1 VSQLESLS
9 QIEEKLNN
17 LSLTAK
23 NYIDNANTDEEL
35 DQLRVSLLG
44 KKGDLSIILKTMGQL
59 SAIDRPIVG
68 QKANLIKINLQELIT
83 ERKNKLNSEALDK
96 KIKKEKIDVT
106 IPSIGTPPGNKHHLI
121 STQDEIID
129 IFCGLGYS
137 VESGPEIETD
147 FYNFESLNIPCITV
161 PLSASTCAGWTA
173 LSNIY
178 TKDGQFIKDVAL
190 GSCPKILVFDHK
202 FIQTA
207 PSRTLASGIA
217 DALAKWYESS
227 ITSSKIDD
235 GLVQQAIQISR
246 VLRDQLLIDGG
257 KAFNGQFENNP
268 SWQNTVEACGLT
280 AGLVGGIGGEKCRT
294 AAAHAIHN
302 AITQII
308 TPNKFL
314 HGEIVGVGLLLQ
326 LRLEEMKNNNKLADQ
341 SIKQLLVL
349 MKQLD
354 LPTTISELGINVFEN
369 KNLEKIADFTC
380 RDKSEIHFLPFEI
393 SKKDMIEVIASFE
406 QQKIKI

>member
-1 VSQLESLS
+1 MQSISPETIYRGNSAWEKSLP
-9 QIEEKLNN
+9 QITKLTKSPLILGRGIQTNNLRNNIFNDLRNQKLNVN
-17 LSLTAK
+17 S
-23 NYIDNANTDEEL
+23 
-35 DQLRVSLLG
+35 
-44 KKGDLSIILKTMGQL
+44 
-59 SAIDRPIVG
+59 
-68 QKANLIKINLQELIT
+68 ANLQYDCCYEDIT
-83 ERKNKLNSEALDK
+83 RVKNIISNNNNDCVIAAGGGKVLD
-96 KIKKEKIDVT
+96 
-106 IPSIGTPPGNKHHLI
+106 
-121 STQDEIID
+121 
-129 IFCGLGYS
+129 
-137 VESGPEIETD
+137 SGKYIAD
-147 FYNFESLNIPCITV
+147 CLNIPCITV
-161 PLSASTCAGWTA
+161 PLSAPTCAGWTA

-190 GSCPKILVFDHK
+190 RACPKILVYDHN

-207 PSRTLASGIA
+207 PARTLASGIA

-227 ITSSKIDD
+227 ITSSTIDD

-246 VLRDQLLIDGG
+246 VLRDQLLIDGE
-257 KAFNGQFENNP
+257 KAFKAQFENYP

-326 LRLEEMKNNNKLADQ
+326 LRLEQMKNNNKLADQ

-349 MKQLD
+349 MKELN
-354 LPTTISELGINVFEN
+354 LPTTIGQLGINVFEN
-369 KNLEKIADFTC
+369 NNLEKIADFTC

-393 SKKDMIEVIASFE
+393 HKQDIIEVIANFE
-406 QQKIKI
+406 QQKIII

>member
-1 VSQLESLS
+1 MQSISPETIYRGNSAWEKSLP
-9 QIEEKLNN
+9 QITKLTKSPLILGRSIHTNN
-17 LSLTAK
+17 LRNKIFIDLK
-23 NYIDNANTDEEL
+23 NQNLNVNSVNLQFDCCSEDIT
-35 DQLRVSLLG
+35 RV
-44 KKGDLSIILKTMGQL
+44 KEIILK
-59 SAIDRPIVG
+59 
-68 QKANLIKINLQELIT
+68 
-83 ERKNKLNSEALDK
+83 
-96 KIKKEKIDVT
+96 
-106 IPSIGTPPGNKHHLI
+106 NKH
-121 STQDEIID
+121 D
-129 IFCGLGYS
+129 S
-137 VESGPEIETD
+137 VIAAGGGKVLDSGKYIAD
-147 FYNFESLNIPCITV
+147 CLNIPCITV

-178 TKDGQFIKDVAL
+178 TKKGQFIKDVAL
-190 GSCPKILVFDHK
+190 RSCPKILVYDHK

-227 ITSSKIDD
+227 ITSSTIED

-246 VLRDQLLIDGG
+246 VLRDQLLIDGE
-257 KAFNGQFENNP
+257 KAFKGESDNNA
-268 SWQNTVEACGLT
+268 SWRNTIEACGLT

-308 TPNKFL
+308 TPNKFF

-326 LRLEEMKNNNKLADQ
+326 LRLEEMKNNNKLANQ

-349 MKQLD
+349 MKGLN
-354 LPTTISELGINVFEN
+354 LPTTISQLGINVFEN
-369 KNLEKIADFTC
+369 NNLEKIADFAC

-393 SKKDMIEVIASFE
+393 SKEDIVKVISNFE

>member
-1 VSQLESLS
+1 MQSISPEIIFRGNYAWQKSLPQITKLTKRPLILGRGIHTNNLRNRIFNDLKNQNLNVNIANLEFDCCYEDISRVKN
-9 QIEEKLNN
+9 IILNN
-17 LSLTAK
+17 NNDSLIAAGGGK
-23 NYIDNANTDEEL
+23 VLDSGKYIA
-35 DQLRVSLLG
+35 
-44 KKGDLSIILKTMGQL
+44 
-59 SAIDRPIVG
+59 
-68 QKANLIKINLQELIT
+68 
-83 ERKNKLNSEALDK
+83 
-96 KIKKEKIDVT
+96 
-106 IPSIGTPPGNKHHLI
+106 
-121 STQDEIID
+121 
-129 IFCGLGYS
+129 
-137 VESGPEIETD
+137 D
-147 FYNFESLNIPCITV
+147 FLNIPCITV

-178 TKDGQFIKDVAL
+178 TKDGQFIKDVPL
-190 GSCPKILVFDHK
+190 GSCPKILVYDHK

-227 ITSSKIDD
+227 ITSSTIDD

-246 VLRDQLLIDGG
+246 VLRDQLLIDGE
-257 KAFNGQFENNP
+257 KAFTGQFENNP
-268 SWQNTVEACGLT
+268 SWRNTVEACGLT

-349 MKQLD
+349 MKQLN
-354 LPTTISELGINVFEN
+354 LPTTIAQLGINVFEN
-369 KNLEKIADFTC
+369 NNLEKIADFTC
-380 RDKSEIHFLPFEI
+380 RDKSEIHFLPFEVH
-393 SKKDMIEVIASFE
+393 KKDIAEVIANFE

>member
-1 VSQLESLS
+1 MLSISPETIYRGNYAWEQSLP
-9 QIEEKLNN
+9 QITKLTKSPLILGRGVNTNN
-17 LSLTAK
+17 LRNKIFIDLKNKHLNVNTA
-23 NYIDNANTDEEL
+23 NLQFDCCYEDIS
-35 DQLRVSLLG
+35 RV
-44 KKGDLSIILKTMGQL
+44 KKIILKNNHDSVIAAGGGK
-59 SAIDRPIVG
+59 V
-68 QKANLIKINLQELIT
+68 
-83 ERKNKLNSEALDK
+83 LD
-96 KIKKEKIDVT
+96 
-106 IPSIGTPPGNKHHLI
+106 
-121 STQDEIID
+121 
-129 IFCGLGYS
+129 
-137 VESGPEIETD
+137 SGKYIAD
-147 FYNFESLNIPCITV
+147 CLNIPCITV

-178 TKDGQFIKDVAL
+178 TKNGQFIKDVSL
-190 GSCPKILVFDHK
+190 RSCPKILVYDHK

-207 PSRTLASGIA
+207 PSRSLASGIA

-246 VLRDQLLIDGG
+246 VLRDQLLIDGE
-257 KAFNGQFENNP
+257 KAFKDESSNNP
-268 SWQNTVEACGLT
+268 SWRNIIEACGLT

-341 SIKQLLVL
+341 SIKQLLAL
-349 MKQLD
+349 MKALN
-354 LPTTISELGINVFEN
+354 LPTTIAKLGINVFEN

-380 RDKSEIHFLPFEI
+380 RDQSEIHFLPFEI
-393 SKKDMIEVIASFE
+393 HKQDIVELIANFE
-406 QQKIKI
+406 QQKIRI

>member
-1 VSQLESLS
+1 MQSISPEIIFRGNDSWEKALPQITTLTKSPLILGRSIYTQNLRNKIYRDLKNQNLNVSTANLEFDCCHEDISRVKNIL
-9 QIEEKLNN
+9 LNN
-17 LSLTAK
+17 NHDSVIAAGGGKVLDSGK
-23 NYIDNANTDEEL
+23 YISEL
-35 DQLRVSLLG
+35 
-44 KKGDLSIILKTMGQL
+44 
-59 SAIDRPIVG
+59 
-68 QKANLIKINLQELIT
+68 
-83 ERKNKLNSEALDK
+83 
-96 KIKKEKIDVT
+96 
-106 IPSIGTPPGNKHHLI
+106 
-121 STQDEIID
+121 
-129 IFCGLGYS
+129 
-137 VESGPEIETD
+137 
-147 FYNFESLNIPCITV
+147 LNIPCITV

-178 TKDGQFIKDVAL
+178 TKYGQFIRDVAL
-190 GSCPKILVFDHK
+190 SSCPKVLIYDHK

-246 VLRDQLLIDGG
+246 VLRDQLLIDGETAFKG
-257 KAFNGQFENNP
+257 KFENNA
-268 SWQNTVEACGLT
+268 SWSNTIEACGLT

-294 AAAHAIHN
+294 AAAHAFHN

-308 TPNKFL
+308 APNKFL

-326 LRLEEMKNNNKLADQ
+326 LRLEEMKNNNKLANQ

-349 MKQLD
+349 MKTLN
-354 LPTTISELGINVFEN
+354 LPTTIAQLGINVFEDN
-369 KNLEKIADFTC
+369 NLEKIADFAC

-393 SKKDMIEVIASFE
+393 RKQDIFEVITNFE
-406 QQKIKI
+406 RQKIKI

>member
-1 VSQLESLS
+1 MQLISPEIIFRGNEAWEKSLS
-9 QIEEKLNN
+9 QITRFTKSPLILGRSINTHNLRNKIFRDLKNQKLNVSSAN
-17 LSLTAK
+17 LQFDCCYEDIS
-23 NYIDNANTDEEL
+23 
-35 DQLRVSLLG
+35 RV
-44 KKGDLSIILKTMGQL
+44 KSIILENNHDSVIAAGGGK
-59 SAIDRPIVG
+59 V
-68 QKANLIKINLQELIT
+68 
-83 ERKNKLNSEALDK
+83 LDTGK
-96 KIKKEKIDVT
+96 YVAD
-106 IPSIGTPPGNKHHLI
+106 
-121 STQDEIID
+121 
-129 IFCGLGYS
+129 C
-137 VESGPEIETD
+137 
-147 FYNFESLNIPCITV
+147 LNIPCITV

-178 TKDGQFIKDVAL
+178 TENGKFVKDVML
-190 GSCPKILVFDHK
+190 GSCPKVLVYDLN

-227 ITSSKIDD
+227 ITSSTIDD

-257 KAFNGQFENNP
+257 KAFKGEFENNS
-268 SWQNTVEACGLT
+268 SWRNTVEACGLT
-280 AGLVGGIGGEKCRT
+280 AGLIGGIGGQKCRT

-341 SIKQLLVL
+341 SINQLLKL
-349 MKQLD
+349 MKELN
-354 LPTTISELGINVFEN
+354 LPTSIAQLGINVFEN
-369 KNLEKIADFTC
+369 QNLFKIAEFTC
-380 RDKSEIHFLPFEI
+380 RDESEIHFLPFDITKQDIVEL
-393 SKKDMIEVIASFE
+393 IANFE

>member
-1 VSQLESLS
+1 MQSISPETIFRGNYAWEKSLPLIS
-9 QIEEKLNN
+9 KLTKNPLILGRSIHTNNLRNKIFIDLKNQNLSVNSAELQFDCCYEDILRVKNIILNN
-17 LSLTAK
+17 NNDSVLATGGGK
-23 NYIDNANTDEEL
+23 VL
-35 DQLRVSLLG
+35 DSG
-44 KKGDLSIILKTMGQL
+44 K
-59 SAIDRPIVG
+59 
-68 QKANLIKINLQELIT
+68 LI
-83 ERKNKLNSEALDK
+83 A
-96 KIKKEKIDVT
+96 
-106 IPSIGTPPGNKHHLI
+106 
-121 STQDEIID
+121 
-129 IFCGLGYS
+129 
-137 VESGPEIETD
+137 
-147 FYNFESLNIPCITV
+147 ESLNIPCITV

-190 GSCPKILVFDHK
+190 GSCPKMLVYDHK

-227 ITSSKIDD
+227 ITSSTIDD

-246 VLRDQLLIDGG
+246 VLRDQLLIDGE
-257 KAFNGQFENNP
+257 KAFKGQYENNP
-268 SWQNTVEACGLT
+268 SWRNTIEACGLT

-294 AAAHAIHN
+294 AAAHAFHN

-326 LRLEEMKNNNKLADQ
+326 LRLEEMKNNNKLANQ
-341 SIKQLLVL
+341 SIKQLFLL
-349 MKQLD
+349 MQKLN
-354 LPTTISELGINVFEN
+354 LPTTISQLGINVFEN
-369 KNLEKIADFTC
+369 NNLEKIADFTC

-393 SKKDMIEVIASFE
+393 HKRDIIKVITDFE
-406 QQKIKI
+406 QQIIKT

>member
-1 VSQLESLS
+1 MQSISPETIYRGNSAWEESLP
-9 QIEEKLNN
+9 QITNLTKSPLVLGRGVHTNSLRNKIFVDLKNQNLNVNSAKLQFDCCYEDI
-17 LSLTAK
+17 SRVK
-23 NYIDNANTDEEL
+23 N
-35 DQLRVSLLG
+35 
-44 KKGDLSIILKTMGQL
+44 IILK
-59 SAIDRPIVG
+59 
-68 QKANLIKINLQELIT
+68 N
-83 ERKNKLNSEALDK
+83 KNDSVIAAGGGKVLD
-96 KIKKEKIDVT
+96 
-106 IPSIGTPPGNKHHLI
+106 
-121 STQDEIID
+121 
-129 IFCGLGYS
+129 
-137 VESGPEIETD
+137 SGKYIAD
-147 FYNFESLNIPCITV
+147 SLNITSITV
-161 PLSASTCAGWTA
+161 PFSASTCAGWTA

-190 GSCPKILVFDHK
+190 RSCPKILVYDHK

-227 ITSSKIDD
+227 ITSSTIDD

-246 VLRDQLLIDGG
+246 VLRDQLLIDGE
-257 KAFNGQFENNP
+257 KAFKGQLEDNL
-268 SWQNTVEACGLT
+268 SWRNTIEACGLT

-326 LRLEEMKNNNKLADQ
+326 LRLEEIKNNNKLADQ
-341 SIKQLLVL
+341 SINQLLVL
-349 MKQLD
+349 MKELN
-354 LPTTISELGINVFEN
+354 LPTTISQLGINVFEN
-369 KNLEKIADFTC
+369 NNLEKIADFTC

-393 SKKDMIEVIASFE
+393 CKQDIVEVISNFE

>member
-1 VSQLESLS
+1 MQSISPETIFRGNHAWQKSLP
-9 QIEEKLNN
+9 QIIKLTKRPLVLGRGINTNKLRNKIFNDLKNKN
-17 LSLTAK
+17 LNVNFANLKFDCCYEDISRVK
-23 NYIDNANTDEEL
+23 N
-35 DQLRVSLLG
+35 
-44 KKGDLSIILKTMGQL
+44 IILK
-59 SAIDRPIVG
+59 
-68 QKANLIKINLQELIT
+68 N
-83 ERKNKLNSEALDK
+83 KNDSVIAAGGGKVLD
-96 KIKKEKIDVT
+96 
-106 IPSIGTPPGNKHHLI
+106 
-121 STQDEIID
+121 
-129 IFCGLGYS
+129 
-137 VESGPEIETD
+137 SGKYIAD
-147 FYNFESLNIPCITV
+147 SLNIHCITV

-178 TKDGQFIKDVAL
+178 TKGGQFIKDVAL
-190 GSCPKILVFDHK
+190 GSCPKILVYDHK

-227 ITSSKIDD
+227 ITSSTIDD

-246 VLRDQLLIDGG
+246 VLRDQLLIDGE
-257 KAFNGQFENNP
+257 KAFKGQFENNP
-268 SWQNTVEACGLT
+268 SWRNTVEACGLT

-341 SIKQLLVL
+341 SIKQLLLL
-349 MKQLD
+349 MKELD
-354 LPTTISELGINVFEN
+354 LPTTIAQLGINVFEN
-369 KNLEKIADFTC
+369 NNLEKIADFTC

-393 SKKDMIEVIASFE
+393 HKRDIKEVIANFV
-406 QQKIKI
+406 QQKINI

>member
-1 VSQLESLS
+1 MQSISPEIIFRGSYAWQESLP
-9 QIEEKLNN
+9 QITKLTKSPLILGRGFNTNN
-17 LSLTAK
+17 LRNKIFSDLK
-23 NYIDNANTDEEL
+23 NENLNVNSANLEFDCCYE
-35 DQLRVSLLG
+35 DISRV
-44 KKGDLSIILKTMGQL
+44 KNIILKNNHDSVIAAGGGK
-59 SAIDRPIVG
+59 V
-68 QKANLIKINLQELIT
+68 
-83 ERKNKLNSEALDK
+83 LD
-96 KIKKEKIDVT
+96 
-106 IPSIGTPPGNKHHLI
+106 
-121 STQDEIID
+121 
-129 IFCGLGYS
+129 
-137 VESGPEIETD
+137 SGKYIAEC
-147 FYNFESLNIPCITV
+147 LNIPCITV

-178 TKDGQFIKDVAL
+178 TKEGQFIKDVTL
-190 GSCPKILVFDHK
+190 GSCPKILVYDHK

-227 ITSSKIDD
+227 ITSSTIDD

-246 VLRDQLLIDGG
+246 VLRDQLLIDGE
-257 KAFNGQFENNP
+257 KAFKGQFENNV
-268 SWQNTVEACGLT
+268 SWRNTIEACGLT

-349 MKQLD
+349 MKELN
-354 LPTTISELGINVFEN
+354 LPTTIGQLGINVFEN
-369 KNLEKIADFTC
+369 NNLEKIADFTC
-380 RDKSEIHFLPFEI
+380 RDKSEIHFLPFKI
-393 SKKDMIEVIASFE
+393 HKGDIVDVIANFE
-406 QQKIKI
+406 QQKIKT

>member
-1 VSQLESLS
+1 MHSISPETIFRGNYAWEESLP
-9 QIEEKLNN
+9 QITKLTKNPLILGRGDHTNDLRNKIFIDLKNQN
-17 LSLTAK
+17 LSANFANLQFDCCYEDISRIKDVILK
-23 NYIDNANTDEEL
+23 NHND
-35 DQLRVSLLG
+35 
-44 KKGDLSIILKTMGQL
+44 SIIAAGGGK
-59 SAIDRPIVG
+59 V
-68 QKANLIKINLQELIT
+68 
-83 ERKNKLNSEALDK
+83 LD
-96 KIKKEKIDVT
+96 
-106 IPSIGTPPGNKHHLI
+106 
-121 STQDEIID
+121 
-129 IFCGLGYS
+129 
-137 VESGPEIETD
+137 SGKYIAD
-147 FYNFESLNIPCITV
+147 CLNIPCITV

-190 GSCPKILVFDHK
+190 RSCPKILVYDHK

-227 ITSSKIDD
+227 ITSSTIED

-246 VLRDQLLIDGG
+246 VLRDQLLINGA
-257 KAFNGQFENNP
+257 KAFKGEFENNP
-268 SWQNTVEACGLT
+268 SWRNTIEACGLT

-326 LRLEEMKNNNKLADQ
+326 LRLEEMKNNNNLADQ

-349 MKQLD
+349 MKELN
-354 LPTTISELGINVFEN
+354 LPTTIGQLGINVFEN
-369 KNLEKIADFTC
+369 NNLEKIADFAC

-393 SKKDMIEVIASFE
+393 NKRDIVEVIANFE
-406 QQKIKI
+406 KQIIKT

>member
-1 VSQLESLS
+1 MQSISPETIFRGNDAWSKALPL
-9 QIEEKLNN
+9 ITKLTKRPLILGRSIYTNN
-17 LSLTAK
+17 LRNKIFNDLK
-23 NYIDNANTDEEL
+23 NQNINVDNTNLKFDCCYEDISRITNIISTNNHD
-35 DQLRVSLLG
+35 
-44 KKGDLSIILKTMGQL
+44 SIIAAGGGK
-59 SAIDRPIVG
+59 V
-68 QKANLIKINLQELIT
+68 
-83 ERKNKLNSEALDK
+83 LD
-96 KIKKEKIDVT
+96 
-106 IPSIGTPPGNKHHLI
+106 
-121 STQDEIID
+121 
-129 IFCGLGYS
+129 
-137 VESGPEIETD
+137 SGKYIAD
-147 FYNFESLNIPCITV
+147 CLNIPCITV

-178 TKDGQFIKDVAL
+178 TKNGQFIKDVPL
-190 GSCPKILVFDHK
+190 RSCPKILIYDHK

-227 ITSSKIDD
+227 ITSSTIDD

-246 VLRDQLLIDGG
+246 VLRDQLLIDGK
-257 KAFNGQFENNP
+257 KAFKDEFAGNS
-268 SWQNTVEACGLT
+268 SWRNTIEACGLT

-302 AITQII
+302 SITQII

-349 MKQLD
+349 MKELN
-354 LPTTISELGINVFEN
+354 LPTSIGQLGINIFEN
-369 KNLEKIADFTC
+369 NNLEKIADFTC

-393 SKKDMIEVIASFE
+393 NKRDIIEVISNFE
-406 QQKIKI
+406 QQKIKT

>member
-1 VSQLESLS
+1 MQSISPEIIFRGNYAWQKSLPQITKLTKRPLILGRGIHTNNLRNRIFNDLKNQNLNVNIANLEFDCCYEDISRVKN
-9 QIEEKLNN
+9 IILNN
-17 LSLTAK
+17 NNDSLIAAGGGK
-23 NYIDNANTDEEL
+23 VLDSGKYIA
-35 DQLRVSLLG
+35 
-44 KKGDLSIILKTMGQL
+44 
-59 SAIDRPIVG
+59 
-68 QKANLIKINLQELIT
+68 
-83 ERKNKLNSEALDK
+83 
-96 KIKKEKIDVT
+96 
-106 IPSIGTPPGNKHHLI
+106 
-121 STQDEIID
+121 
-129 IFCGLGYS
+129 
-137 VESGPEIETD
+137 D
-147 FYNFESLNIPCITV
+147 FLNIPCITV

-178 TKDGQFIKDVAL
+178 TKDGQFIKDVPL
-190 GSCPKILVFDHK
+190 GSCPKILVYDHK

-227 ITSSKIDD
+227 ITSSTIDD

-246 VLRDQLLIDGG
+246 VLRDQLLIDGE
-257 KAFNGQFENNP
+257 KAFTGQFENNP
-268 SWQNTVEACGLT
+268 SWRNTVEACGLT

-341 SIKQLLVL
+341 PIKQLLLL
-349 MKQLD
+349 MKELN
-354 LPTTISELGINVFEN
+354 LPTTIAQLGINVFEN
-369 KNLEKIADFTC
+369 NNLEKIADFTC
-380 RDKSEIHFLPFEI
+380 RDKSEIHFLPFEVH
-393 SKKDMIEVIASFE
+393 KKDIAEVIANFE